1 MLTRNSK
8 ASSSNTGKDLPR
20 ETDVEI
26 TKRSDDME
34 LVNQE
39 TVELK
44 DGTSS
49 DPVEKQSD
57 MEGAL
62 IQHFAVESDP

>member
-1 MLTRNSK
+1 
-8 ASSSNTGKDLPR
+8 
-20 ETDVEI
+20 
-26 TKRSDDME
+26 ME

-62 IQHFAVESDP
+62 IQHFAVESDSISKNGGDLLSLCRFAKVPTIP